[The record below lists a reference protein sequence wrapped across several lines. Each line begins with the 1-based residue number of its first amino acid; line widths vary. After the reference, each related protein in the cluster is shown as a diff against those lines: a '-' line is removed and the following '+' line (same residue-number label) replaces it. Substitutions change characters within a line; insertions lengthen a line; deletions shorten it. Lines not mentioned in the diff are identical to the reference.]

1 MFLKVSF
8 EDAKIS
14 KHDYFY
20 CVMEGFFEY
29 HLFEYIIIEYIEDAK
44 ISKRDY
50 FYCLM
55 EGWWGFKVE
64 AELVGVISF
73 LGYQDV

>member
-20 CVMEGFFEY
+20 CVIEGFFEY

-55 EGWWGFKVE
+55 VGGGLRLRLNW
-64 AELVGVISF
+64 LVSF
-73 LGYQDV
+73 LFWD